1 MRDCPTVLSEDGLIF
16 WDLERPHRLPQAPL
30 TETKGQAIARGS
42 TVSGSVTEKVSH
54 SRWMQR

>member
-16 WDLERPHRLPQAPL
+16 WDLERLPRLPQTPL
-30 TETKGQAIARGS
+30 TETKGPAIARGFDRFE
-42 TVSGSVTEKVSH
+42 SVTEAVSY